1 MWRQGIHSCLNPSR
15 KQMVGPQGVTKV
27 GRAQGSQRG
36 VAIATVGALHPV
48 SQGASRE
55 VGTASQDPSLQH
67 MDGAKQQQRSGR
79 KGPWSHPVPAWL
91 LPALRQLH
99 PQGSQRAQGRL
110 CGSKGQPHGWVQSR
124 QGEGGSEGKC
134 KWVAQDARPDRRL

>member
-1 MWRQGIHSCLNPSR
+1 
-15 KQMVGPQGVTKV
+15 MVGPQGVTKV

-99 PQGSQRAQGRL
+99 PQGVREHRAGYVVQRVSLTGGYRAGRVRVGQRASANG
-110 CGSKGQPHGWVQSR
+110 
-124 QGEGGSEGKC
+124 
-134 KWVAQDARPDRRL
+134 